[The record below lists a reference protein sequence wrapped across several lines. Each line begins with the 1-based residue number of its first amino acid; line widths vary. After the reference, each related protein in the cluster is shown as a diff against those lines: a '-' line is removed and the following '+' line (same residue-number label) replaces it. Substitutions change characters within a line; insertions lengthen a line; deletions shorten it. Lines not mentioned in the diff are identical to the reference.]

1 MPMPI
6 IKKYTAEEFLK
17 MELPERCE
25 LIDGDIFL
33 GEEAEKYDPRTD
45 KPVCLSAPSQT
56 HQRISRELLYA
67 VTDYIRKNK
76 GDCEAFAAP
85 SDVKLDDKNIVQPDI
100 FVTCGPKKLDGQF
113 HNGAPDWIIEILSP
127 STLRRDFSKKLS
139 LYKSFGVREYW
150 IIDPTDSRIIVYWFE
165 NGSVTE
171 LYTFSDNIPVHI
183 YENAPSP
190 LTIRLADNL

>member
-1 MPMPI
+1 MPI
-6 IKKYTAEEFLK
+6 PMEKKYTAEEFLK

-25 LIDGDIFL
+25 LIGGEIFP
-33 GEEAEKYDPRTD
+33 GETAEKYDPLTD
-45 KPVCLSAPSQT
+45 KPVCLSAPSQI

-67 VTDYIRKNK
+67 ITDYIRKNK
-76 GDCEAFAAP
+76 GRCEAFAAP
-85 SDVKLDDKNIVQPDI
+85 SDVKLDESNIVQPDI
-100 FVTCGPKKLDGQF
+100 FVTCDPGRLDGQF

-150 IIDPTDSRIIVYWFE
+150 IVDPTDSRVIVYWFE
-165 NGSVTE
+165 NGAVTE
-171 LYTFSDNIPVHI
+171 LYTFSDDIPVHI

-190 LTIRLADNL
+190 LTIHLADNL